1 MKTLIKMLN
10 DIRVYNYDSNEPL
23 ISRMAQA
30 KEYFDNK
37 FANIHMEIDL
47 SGVEGKI
54 DTVNNDITAINQKID
69 NSTEEIKEAIN
80 NAADNST
87 SEIIDAIEGSKPCLC
102 HLATKEDVCK
112 AKCAIISKIEE
123 DKDLII
129 KEIDDKFVDLNEL
142 IK

>member
-1 MKTLIKMLN
+1 MLN

-23 ISRMAQA
+23 ISRMTQA

-37 FANIHMEIDL
+37 FANIHMKIDL
-47 SGVEGKI
+47 SGVEG
-54 DTVNNDITAINQKID
+54 KID

-87 SEIIDAIEGSKPCLC
+87 SEIIDAIEESKPCLC

>member
-54 DTVNNDITAINQKID
+54 D

-87 SEIIDAIEGSKPCLC
+87 SEIIDAIEESKPCLC

>member
-1 MKTLIKMLN
+1 MLN

-54 DTVNNDITAINQKID
+54 D

-87 SEIIDAIEGSKPCLC
+87 SEIIDAIEESKPCLC